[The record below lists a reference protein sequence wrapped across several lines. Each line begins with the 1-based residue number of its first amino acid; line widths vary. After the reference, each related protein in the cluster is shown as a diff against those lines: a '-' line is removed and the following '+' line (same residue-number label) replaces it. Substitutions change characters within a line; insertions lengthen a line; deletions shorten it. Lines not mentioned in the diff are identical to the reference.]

1 MKRIYKYLK
10 VDLAVVLL
18 GILFVAGSAMVEL
31 YQIRLMGTIID
42 VGIEN
47 SDMPLILNLGVKML
61 LLAVLGIII
70 SVLGLIIPATVTTR
84 FAHRLRTDL
93 FEKIQNFSIKNVNK
107 FQTASLVTRLTNDVD
122 FIQRTVL
129 MSLRMLVRAPVLL
142 FSTVYLTYTTNK
154 FLSRVPLVAVILL
167 SFVMMYVISQGF
179 PRFIKLQEK
188 MDGLNRKIQESL
200 INVRVIKSFVRE
212 DVEDV
217 RFSQDNKAFYDA
229 SMHAHNVMLLIDP
242 ALMTAIN
249 FASIVIMYFASFII
263 IDTKLIAIG
272 DLLVFINYLRFT
284 MFSMM
289 MITNV
294 FMMMTR
300 SKASLIRINEVFD
313 EKLSIVNEE
322 KSDEIQTRKGH
333 IEFKDVSFKYYED
346 DTVANTL
353 NNINFS
359 IYPGER
365 LGIIGSTGSGKT
377 TLVNLL
383 GRLMDVSSGAIT
395 VDGIDIKNYDLK
407 ALRSLFGF
415 VPQKNIL
422 FKGTITSNLKLGN
435 DNASKDLLRKA
446 SQTSLIYDY
455 IQSQELKFESE
466 VQQGGLNFSGGQR
479 QRLCIARALVIEP
492 KILILDDSTSALDA
506 QTEESVMN
514 NLNTHYQ
521 DMTLISIAQKISSVS
536 KMDRILVLNE
546 GEIEAIGTHD
556 ELLESSLVY
565 NEIYASQIRKEEVSL

>member
-242 ALMTAIN
+242 ALMAAIN

-313 EKLSIVNEE
+313 EKLDIVNEE

-506 QTEESVMN
+506 QTEELVMN
-514 NLNTHYQ
+514 NLNSHYQ

>member
-129 MSLRMLVRAPVLL
+129 MRLRMLVRAPVLL

-313 EKLSIVNEE
+313 EKLDIVNEE

-506 QTEESVMN
+506 QTEELVMN
-514 NLNTHYQ
+514 NLNSHYQ